1 MDLGTPRLSWRRL
14 GVLIRHLP
22 RGSALHRE
30 LDPEGYDW
38 DRPTDLLANI
48 LDVEVFALWQRSG
61 GKGAKPK
68 PIPRPRVPGQGLSW
82 DEKVALY
89 EEHKRERAREL
100 EVMANG
106 G

>member
-1 MDLGTPRLSWRRL
+1 MSWRRL

-30 LDPEGYDW
+30 MDPEGVDW
-38 DRPTDLLANI
+38 DVNAYLLANVI
-48 LDVEVFALWQRSG
+48 DIETTALWQRGG
-61 GKGAKPK
+61 GKGPRPK
-68 PIPRPRVPGQGLSW
+68 PMRRPPPPGHGGLSW

-89 EEHKRERAREL
+89 EAHKLERQREL
-100 EVMANG
+100 EVMAHG